1 MYEWAGQYERL
12 TIIDRFLSITRT
24 VNSSYHVYGSFGD
37 VYIQVAL
44 IKEKFDS
51 SNIGAEKHKICIFI
65 SPKYE
70 QLILYTFRDASEY
83 VVVWLIE
90 NNLANLIFNNINLL
104 GRHENYPIRLLPT
117 LYPLIAE
124 LINSGKLLYLDFM
137 RNLIGSNCIGKIGAI
152 ESALHEEEARRILAD
167 NNIRLGKTVLI
178 CADNNSQAT
187 FSGEFWTEVINAV
200 THCGWE
206 VCINDSGN
214 ITNDETVILGSY
226 RANLNIKFLKI
237 PPHLPIS
244 LTKLM
249 GSYIGGSNGF
259 ITICAHFAE
268 STRGLHLINCL
279 ESENG
284 FNKTPGGELIPID
297 CYFSRNSARGCEQGI
312 QIEVP
317 IFTMNDLVLVKQNI
331 RSMLLAA

>member
-1 MYEWAGQYERL
+1 M
-12 TIIDRFLSITRT
+12 
-24 VNSSYHVYGSFGD
+24 V
-37 VYIQVAL
+37 
-44 IKEKFDS
+44 
-51 SNIGAEKHKICIFI
+51 
-65 SPKYE
+65 
-70 QLILYTFRDASEY
+70 
-83 VVVWLIE
+83 
-90 NNLANLIFNNINLL
+90 FNNINLL

-152 ESALHEEEARRILAD
+152 ESAIHEDEARKILID
-167 NNIRLGKTVLI
+167 NDIRLGKTVLI

-187 FSGEFWTEVINAV
+187 FSEEVWVEIINTV
-200 THCGWE
+200 THSGWD

-214 ITNDETVILGSY
+214 LTSDERILLKGY
-226 RANLNIKFLKI
+226 HADQNIKFLKI
-237 PPHLPIS
+237 PPYLPIS
-244 LTKLM
+244 LTRLM

-279 ESENG
+279 DSENG

-312 QIEVP
+312 QIEIP
-317 IFTMNDLVLVKQNI
+317 IFTMNDLALVKQNV
-331 RSMLLAA
+331 RSMLLTA